1 VSYLQASNL
10 RAEVHE
16 TPEME
21 AKLVREAAQGS
32 RPAFDRLR
40 EIHSPGIRTFLGS
53 RVGDPQVEDILQ
65 DVWIAAWTAMPRFR
79 QGSQF
84 KTWLFAICFN
94 KYRDYCR
101 AQKRRPQTVQLDEGI
116 QRASASDHASALESS
131 ENVRSLLAQL
141 SEEQR
146 EVLDLYYA
154 GEMNLREVS
163 EVLDRNL
170 NTVKYQF
177 YRGLANMER
186 MLRQQ
191 DKEVGR

>member
-1 VSYLQASNL
+1 MS
-10 RAEVHE
+10 
-16 TPEME
+16 
-21 AKLVREAAQGS
+21 
-32 RPAFDRLR
+32 
-40 EIHSPGIRTFLGS
+40 TFLGS
-53 RVGDPQVEDILQ
+53 RVGETQVEDILQ
-65 DVWIAAWTAMPRFR
+65 DVWIAAWTAMPGFR

-116 QRASASDHASALESS
+116 QRASASDHATALESS